1 MKKGT
6 KIGIIVGVIVLIV
19 LIVVGLGGYFFFNDV
34 RQKAKIVETF
44 QEIEELTK
52 TGEFDIEVLNEK
64 TSNIVSNG
72 KYANVERAAKNY
84 AHDLFNKA
92 YEIRTCLEDEKMAQL
107 LTASNYQEDGPDF
120 VESKKYIAETK
131 EKLENGKTEMLGF
144 LEESKI
150 NAYIEAETSDG
161 YSVELYKQLLSEDI
175 EMSDAEKKGL
185 ETSIDKVIS
194 MLEIAE
200 EVIDFLIENNGNWE
214 VQGEQVLF
222 NSNSLV
228 IKYNSFLTKL
238 RIL

>member
-1 MKKGT
+1 MKKGA
-6 KIGIIVGVIVLIV
+6 KIGIIVGAIVLVI
-19 LIVVGLGGYFFFNDV
+19 LIIAIAVGYFFFNDV

-44 QEIEELTK
+44 QEIEELTES
-52 TGEFDIEVLNEK
+52 GEFDIAVLNEK
-64 TSNIVSNG
+64 TSNIVSSG
-72 KYANVERAAKNY
+72 KYAKVERAAKNY

-92 YEIRTCLEDEKMAQL
+92 FEIKSLLEDEKMAQL

-131 EKLENGKTEMLGF
+131 QKLEDGKTEMLAI

-150 NAYIEAETSDG
+150 NSYIESETSDG
-161 YSVELYKQLLSEDI
+161 YCVELYKQLLSEDI
-175 EMSDAEKKGL
+175 EMSDAEKKEL
-185 ETSIDKVIS
+185 ETSIDKVVS

-200 EVIDFLIENNGNWE
+200 EVIDFLIENNGKWE
-214 VQGEQVLF
+214 VQGEQILF

>member
-1 MKKGT
+1 
-6 KIGIIVGVIVLIV
+6 
-19 LIVVGLGGYFFFNDV
+19 
-34 RQKAKIVETF
+34 
-44 QEIEELTK
+44 
-52 TGEFDIEVLNEK
+52 
-64 TSNIVSNG
+64 
-72 KYANVERAAKNY
+72 
-84 AHDLFNKA
+84 
-92 YEIRTCLEDEKMAQL
+92 
-107 LTASNYQEDGPDF
+107 
-120 VESKKYIAETK
+120 
-131 EKLENGKTEMLGF
+131 MLGF

-175 EMSDAEKKGL
+175 EMSDAEKKEL